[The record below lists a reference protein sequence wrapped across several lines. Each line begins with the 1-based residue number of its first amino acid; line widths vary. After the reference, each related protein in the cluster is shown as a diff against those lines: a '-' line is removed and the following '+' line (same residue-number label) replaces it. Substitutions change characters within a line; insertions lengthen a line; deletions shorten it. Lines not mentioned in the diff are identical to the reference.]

1 MRLDWLFVDD
11 PIALSAVEA
20 AIADASER
28 LNRLTPR
35 EREVL
40 LLVTNGH
47 LNKQVA
53 HELGVSPRTIEN
65 HRQRLMEKVGART
78 LAQLV
83 RITILAG

>member
-20 AIADASER
+20 AIADANER

-65 HRQRLMEKVGART
+65 HRLRLMEKVGART